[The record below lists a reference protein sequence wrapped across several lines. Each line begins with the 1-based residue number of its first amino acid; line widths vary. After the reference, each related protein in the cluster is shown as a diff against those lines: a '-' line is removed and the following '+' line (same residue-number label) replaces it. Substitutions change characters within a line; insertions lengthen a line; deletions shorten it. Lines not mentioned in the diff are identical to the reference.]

1 MKVLQ
6 ILPKLDSGGVERGT
20 VEVCSYLISQGHTAI
35 VVSSGGWRQSS
46 LEKMGARHI
55 RMPVHS
61 KNPLVMLAQVPR
73 LARLIEE
80 LGVDIVHAR
89 SRVPGWIGYHAV
101 RWVNRRR
108 FAKERYP
115 RLVNFVTTCH
125 GLYSRGPISWVMGM
139 GRRVITP
146 SRLIADHMH
155 SVFGVPKA
163 KIVVIPRGVEGE
175 EFPKAKEVQ
184 DPIFLIVSRITPN
197 KGIHIAIEAFA
208 KVVRNF
214 PTAQLWIAGDVG
226 GKEKYYSRLRSLI
239 TRFSLGASVRFL
251 GPVKDVAG
259 LLAKAYAVLVPS
271 MYPESFGRAVLEA
284 WAVGR
289 PVIAS
294 DLPAL
299 NELIAH
305 SKTGLLARP
314 GDPADWA
321 EKMGLLIRRRDLAS
335 ALAERGVKES
345 QRYSLEEMCERT
357 LKVYEEV
364 YGTYAIGVVKTS
376 SFGDVVLATYSF
388 ESIRRQFPGSD
399 LVVVGSEYTCDLWGE
414 RARDCDGVDGKWL
427 RRWGPD
433 VVFDLQGKVKTQLL
447 TRGSGAYRTFGY
459 ARKLG
464 RFLYTDP
471 IDYVQDF
478 PLLEQ
483 VRFLRSAGVQP
494 ISPDS
499 TLFDISDEEK
509 EAVRLKLLANL
520 VSGKMED
527 KLIGVV
533 MSSRWRSKSLE
544 ADQIIRVITGIARE
558 LDATFV
564 LLGVERDRQI
574 AEGILNELSSE
585 DISVVDLVGKLSVRE
600 LLRTV
605 AVMSLLITPDSALM
619 HLGFALRVPTV
630 VYFGPTSPQRHV
642 PLPPERIK
650 DRFRVV
656 YLDTCAPCYKKD
668 CPREVKV
675 CMEGIEPRIVEE
687 ALELSYNIGY
697 EGSQEDKLGAQG
709 G

>member
-46 LEKMGARHI
+46 LERMGARHI

-73 LARLIEE
+73 LAHLIEE

-108 FAKERYP
+108 FARERYP
-115 RLVNFVTTCH
+115 KVVNFVTTCH

-146 SRLIADHMH
+146 SQLIAEHMH
-155 SVFGVPKA
+155 SVFGVPEA
-163 KIVVIPRGVEGE
+163 KIVVIPRGVERE
-175 EFPKAKEVQ
+175 EFPKARVVDE
-184 DPIFLIVSRITPN
+184 PIFLIVSRITPN
-197 KGIHIAIEAFA
+197 KGIHVALEAFA

-214 PTAQLWIAGDVG
+214 PSAQLWVAGDVG
-226 GKEKYYSRLRSLI
+226 RKEKYYSRLRSLI
-239 TRFSLGASVRFL
+239 TRFSLGSSVRFL

-271 MYPESFGRAVLEA
+271 VYPESFGRAVLEA

-305 SKTGLLARP
+305 SQTGLLARP
-314 GDPADWA
+314 GDPGDWA
-321 EKMGLLIRRRDLAS
+321 EKMELLIRRRDLAS
-335 ALAERGVKES
+335 ALAERGFRES

-364 YGTYAIGVVKTS
+364 YGTYSIGIIKTS
-376 SFGDVVLATYSF
+376 SFGDVVLGTYSF

-414 RARDCDGVDGKWL
+414 RAKDCRGVDGRWL

-433 VVFDLQGKVKTQLL
+433 VVFDLQGKVKTQFLAS
-447 TRGSGAYRTFGY
+447 RSGAYRTLGY

-471 IDYVQDF
+471 IEYVQDF

-483 VRFLRSAGVQP
+483 VRFLRSAGIQP
-494 ISPDS
+494 IPPESP
-499 TLFDISDEEK
+499 LFEVSDEEK
-509 EAVRLKLLANL
+509 ETVRLKLLANL
-520 VSGKMED
+520 VSGEMKD
-527 KLIGVV
+527 RLIGIV
-533 MSSRWRSKSLE
+533 MSSRWKSKSLDK
-544 ADQIIRVITGIARE
+544 DQILRVIEDLSAK
-558 LDATFV
+558 LKATFV
-564 LLGVERDRQI
+564 LLGVDRDREV
-574 AEGILNELSSE
+574 AKELVRELSSKG
-585 DISVVDLVGKLSVRE
+585 ISLVDLVGRSSVKE
-600 LLRTV
+600 LLRIV
-605 AVMSLLITPDSALM
+605 ASLSLLITPDSALM
-619 HLGFALRVPTV
+619 HLGFALKVPTV

-642 PLPPERIK
+642 PLPPGRIK
-650 DRFRVV
+650 ARFRVV

-687 ALELSYNIGY
+687 ALELSYNS
-697 EGSQEDKLGAQG
+697 GS
-709 G
+709 